1 MRLFQPCC
9 RKKAQVENLNNIDK
23 QPDYEVPYQY
33 QAKTTK
39 KEIEKLTEEINRL
52 KAELNRREG
61 ANEQIKSGME
71 KLTQENNGLKNDIR
85 RQAEKIGKYKAEASR
100 YKYEYNKMR
109 REKEL
114 LTNEINRIIDNG
126 SMYTRTPV
134 EVSFFVEFQMNFF
147 LFYFQAS
154 NEALQDTSS
163 SSSYSFTAH
172 EDKLFITQSLAP
184 KSRFSNNQ
192 TFDFSKDSFEN

>member
-1 MRLFQPCC
+1 MKLFRFCY
-9 RKKAQVENLNNIDK
+9 RNKAQEENLSNVDK
-23 QPDYEVPYQY
+23 QPYYKAPCQY
-33 QAKTTK
+33 QAKTTN

-52 KAELNRREG
+52 NAELNRREG

-71 KLTQENNGLKNDIR
+71 MLAQENNGLKNDIR

-100 YKYEYNKMR
+100 YKYEYKKMR

-134 EVSFFVEFQMNFF
+134 EVSFFV
-147 LFYFQAS
+147 
-154 NEALQDTSS
+154 
-163 SSSYSFTAH
+163 
-172 EDKLFITQSLAP
+172 
-184 KSRFSNNQ
+184 
-192 TFDFSKDSFEN
+192 